1 MVGNEDWNG
10 EKFKVIQK
18 GSHSWSGTV
27 IVWKGNSK
35 TGAHGRRNSK
45 SRPGQWAS
53 RDSIKLKSCA
63 GKGKKYFDNFI
74 ANTLFSYN
82 RIN

>member
-27 IVWKGNSK
+27 IVWKGDSK
-35 TGAHGRRNSK
+35 SGAHGRWDWKSK
-45 SRPGQWAS
+45 PGQWAS
-53 RDSIKLKSCA
+53 GDNIELMSCA
-63 GKGKKYFDNFI
+63 DEGK
-74 ANTLFSYN
+74 
-82 RIN
+82 